1 MNYTIQMKKKE
12 VIYECIINIV
22 SCVFM
27 IILGM
32 IARIKGFISPEQKEG
47 ANHIVF
53 NVLFPILILNV
64 LFTAKIESS
73 AILIVVYVLIAFTLA
88 LVLGKC
94 ITKFTGK
101 EVGHISPYLL
111 TTCEGGNV
119 ALPLYTSIVGVAYA
133 SNTVIFDIAGTVI
146 AFIIIPVLVAKVT
159 SGNTSTKELLK
170 TIFTNSFVIA
180 LMLGII
186 LNLLGVYDLLSQT
199 AFIDLYTNTIQQAT
213 APIVSL
219 ILLIIG
225 YNLKINKDTLGS
237 LLKLVGVRII
247 FYIFV
252 IAGFF
257 VFFPHLMADKI
268 YMMAVL
274 IYFMCPTGFAMP
286 MLISPLNKSEEDED
300 FTAAFI
306 SLFMVITLIVYTC
319 VVLFIA

>member
-1 MNYTIQMKKKE
+1 MNALSTLFP
-12 VIYECIINIV
+12 VF
-22 SCVFM
+22 FM
-27 IILGM
+27 ILLGM

-53 NVLFPILILNV
+53 NVLFPILIFNV

-73 AILIVVYVLIAFTLA
+73 AILIVLYVLIAFTLA

-101 EVGHISPYLL
+101 KVGHISPYLL

-119 ALPLYTSIVGVAYA
+119 ALPLYTSIVAVAYA

-146 AFIIIPVLVAKVT
+146 AFIIIPVLVAKQT

-180 LMLGII
+180 VMLGLV
-186 LNLLGVYDLLSQT
+186 LNLLGVYDMLSQT
-199 AFIDLYTNTIQQAT
+199 AFIDVYTNTIQQAT

-237 LLKLVGVRII
+237 LLKLVGVRIA
-247 FYIFV
+247 FYILV
-252 IAGFF
+252 IVGFF

-306 SLFMVITLIVYTC
+306 SLFMVITLIAYIC

>member
-1 MNYTIQMKKKE
+1 MNALSTLFP
-12 VIYECIINIV
+12 VF
-22 SCVFM
+22 FM

-53 NVLFPILILNV
+53 NVLFPILIFNV

-73 AILIVVYVLIAFTLA
+73 AILIVLYVLIAFTLA

-94 ITKFTGK
+94 ITKFTDK

-146 AFIIIPVLVAKVT
+146 AFIIIPVLVAKAT

-186 LNLLGVYDLLSQT
+186 LNLLGVYDL
-199 AFIDLYTNTIQQAT
+199 
-213 APIVSL
+213 
-219 ILLIIG
+219 
-225 YNLKINKDTLGS
+225 
-237 LLKLVGVRII
+237 
-247 FYIFV
+247 
-252 IAGFF
+252 
-257 VFFPHLMADKI
+257 
-268 YMMAVL
+268 
-274 IYFMCPTGFAMP
+274 
-286 MLISPLNKSEEDED
+286 
-300 FTAAFI
+300 
-306 SLFMVITLIVYTC
+306 
-319 VVLFIA
+319 

>member
-1 MNYTIQMKKKE
+1 MNALSTLFP
-12 VIYECIINIV
+12 VF
-22 SCVFM
+22 FM

-53 NVLFPILILNV
+53 NVLFPILIFNV

-73 AILIVVYVLIAFTLA
+73 AILIVLYVLIAFTLA

-101 EVGHISPYLL
+101 EVGHIFPYLL

-146 AFIIIPVLVAKVT
+146 AFIIIPVLVAKAT

-180 LMLGII
+180 VMLGLV
-186 LNLLGVYDLLSQT
+186 LNLLGAYDMLSQT
-199 AFIDLYTNTIQQAT
+199 AFIDVYTNTIQQAT

-237 LLKLVGVRII
+237 LLKLVGVRI
-247 FYIFV
+247 
-252 IAGFF
+252 

-319 VVLFIA
+319 VVLFVA

>member
-1 MNYTIQMKKKE
+1 MSALSTLFP
-12 VIYECIINIV
+12 VF
-22 SCVFM
+22 FM

-32 IARIKGFISPEQKEG
+32 IARIKNFISPKQKEG

-53 NVLFPILILNV
+53 NVLFPILIFNV
-64 LFTAKIESS
+64 LFTAKIEAS
-73 AILIVVYVLIAFTLA
+73 AILIVLYVLVAFTLA
-88 LVLGKC
+88 MVLGKF
-94 ITKFTGK
+94 IAKFTGK
-101 EVGHISPYLL
+101 EMEHISPYLL

-133 SNTVIFDIAGTVI
+133 SNTVIYDIAGTVI
-146 AFIIIPVLVAKVT
+146 AFIIIPVLVAKKT

-170 TIFTNSFVIA
+170 TIFTNSFVI
-180 LMLGII
+180 
-186 LNLLGVYDLLSQT
+186 SQT

-213 APIVSL
+213 SPIVSL

-247 FYIFV
+247 FYMLV

-257 VFFPHLMADKI
+257 IFFPHLMADKI
-268 YMMAVL
+268 YMMGVL

-286 MLISPLNKSEEDED
+286 MLISPLYKGEEDED
-300 FTAAFI
+300 FVAAFI

-319 VVLFIA
+319 VVLFVA